1 MTAINISDLL
11 YVTALS
17 GGVTLLS
24 TSLRGASSVSD
35 VFRHIKNQIEPLKG
49 LIILRIRNST
59 QGWAQQH
66 TLVLKEPKTP
76 LVRCAPAVGR
86 RDSYPSLFPDSLIC
100 DLGC

>member
-24 TSLRGASSVSD
+24 TSLRGVSSVSD
-35 VFRHIKNQIEPLKG
+35 VFRHIKNQIVPLKG
-49 LIILRIRNST
+49 LITLRIRNST

-66 TLVLKEPKTP
+66 TLVLKEAKQPVVSRVTSA
-76 LVRCAPAVGR
+76 LRRAP
-86 RDSYPSLFPDSLIC
+86 YPSLFPDSLIY
-100 DLGC
+100 D